1 MTYKIQIR
9 KGKKIEREH
18 YPTYKKLKA
27 YHQKTGK
34 CMPKEKFA
42 EDIAKD
48 HIREFPKG
56 NYYSELIKM
65 EKKMK
70 SKHGK

>member
-1 MTYKIQIR
+1 MVSYKVSLDR
-9 KGKKIEREH
+9 GKKIEKEH
-18 YPTYKKLKA
+18 YPTYRKLKA

-48 HIREFPKG
+48 HLKEDK
-56 NYYSELIKM
+56 NYYIKLQ
-65 EKKMK
+65 KAKL
-70 SKHGK
+70 